1 MNTLDKTIF
10 GALFFSLFATI
21 TGVGI
26 VVPLLPVFA
35 QDMGAS
41 GIYIGMIFGA
51 FSLSRTIFLPYF
63 GKLSDRKG
71 RRPFIISGLSAYTV
85 ISFIFILARNVEGL
99 IIVRLIQG
107 VASAMIMPVV
117 QAYIGDITPAGR
129 EGFTMGLFNTAMFL
143 GLSFGPLLGGLIKD
157 RFSLDFAF
165 ISMGGLSLVGFLLC
179 YFWLPPTY
187 TEKIFRKSRHNDPR
201 NDKTK
206 SLAWRQI
213 YTDRSIVAVFV
224 FRFVYAAC
232 IGIVWGFL
240 PVFADSEFKLSSS
253 SIGILV
259 MIGVFISGLMHV
271 PMGLLADR
279 LDKRL
284 MVIFGGLIVS
294 YSVLS
299 FLWSDGFESLLTA
312 SVCFGI
318 GGGISMP
325 AHSAI
330 TVIKG
335 NAIGAMGALMAI
347 ITMAHSLGMLAGAL
361 MGGVMMDLWKLHYV
375 FPLGA
380 LVQLLGTLLFAL
392 LTYAKTSGD

>member
-1 MNTLDKTIF
+1 MNSLDKTVF

-35 QDMGAS
+35 HDMGAS
-41 GIYIGMIFGA
+41 GVYIGMIFGA
-51 FSLSRTIFLPYF
+51 FSLSRTVFLPYF
-63 GKLSDRKG
+63 GKLSDKKG
-71 RRPFIISGLSAYTV
+71 RRPFIISGLAAYTV
-85 ISFIFILARNVEGL
+85 ISFVFILARNVEGL
-99 IIVRLIQG
+99 IIIRLIQG

-117 QAYIGDITPAGR
+117 QAYIGDITPVGR
-129 EGFTMGLFNTAMFL
+129 EGFTMGLFHTAMFL

-157 RFSLDFAF
+157 QFNLNLAF
-165 ISMGGLSLVGFLLC
+165 VCMGALSLVGFLLC
-179 YFWLPPTY
+179 YFWLPPTH
-187 TEKIFRKSRHNDPR
+187 TEKILHKERLP
-201 NDKTK
+201 
-206 SLAWRQI
+206 LPWRQL
-213 YTDRSIVAVFV
+213 YTDRIVVAIFS

-240 PVFADSEFKLSSS
+240 PVFADSEFQLSSS
-253 SIGILV
+253 SIGVLV
-259 MIGVFISGLMHV
+259 MVGVFISGLMHV

-284 MVIFGGLIVS
+284 LVIFGGLIIT

-299 FLWSDGFESLLTA
+299 FLWSEGFRGLLLA
-312 SVCFGI
+312 GVIFGI
-318 GGGISMP
+318 GGGVSMP

-335 NAIGAMGALMAI
+335 NEIGGMGVLMAI
-347 ITMAHSLGMLAGAL
+347 ITLAHSLGMLVGAL

-375 FPLGA
+375 FPLAA
-380 LVQLLGTLLFAL
+380 LIQLVGTLLFAFFI
-392 LTYAKTSGD
+392 YEKVNRD